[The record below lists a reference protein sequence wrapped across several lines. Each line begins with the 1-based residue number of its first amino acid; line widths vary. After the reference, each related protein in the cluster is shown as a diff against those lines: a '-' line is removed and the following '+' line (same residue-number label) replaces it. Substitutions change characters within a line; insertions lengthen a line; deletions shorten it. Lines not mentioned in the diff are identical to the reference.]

1 MENETTKLTYN
12 AVYADGSFG
21 KITLGELINKGGA
34 SGKIHLV
41 ENKPESV
48 AKIFHNLAKSKTNR
62 QKLEAML
69 LNKPNFAPVENDGVQ
84 YTQIAWPD
92 AILEDEKGFCV
103 GYLMPLINMREAV
116 SLDI

>member
-48 AKIFHNLAKSKTNR
+48 AKIFHNLLHRFQNYFFTVQKRTNSCILKVR
-62 QKLEAML
+62 Q
-69 LNKPNFAPVENDGVQ
+69 
-84 YTQIAWPD
+84 TH
-92 AILEDEKGFCV
+92 FCQKFQTRYAF
-103 GYLMPLINMREAV
+103 GY
-116 SLDI
+116 D